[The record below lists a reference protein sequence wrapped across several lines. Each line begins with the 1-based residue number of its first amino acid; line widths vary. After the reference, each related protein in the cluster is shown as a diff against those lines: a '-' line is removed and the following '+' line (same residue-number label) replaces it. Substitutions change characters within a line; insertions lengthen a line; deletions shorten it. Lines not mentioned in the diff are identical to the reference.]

1 MVNVLESTLEST
13 SGEIIVSSGV
23 GSHTPCFSLNSASNL
38 SFLVCT
44 EQVSDGVYECRYVP
58 RKTKK
63 QVVNV
68 NFGGVAVPGSPFRY
82 D

>member
-1 MVNVLESTLEST
+1 MGILLTRINFPRFNLTQFHTEFNKNVCLL
-13 SGEIIVSSGV
+13 
-23 GSHTPCFSLNSASNL
+23 
-38 SFLVCT
+38 CT

-68 NFGGVAVPGSPFRY
+68 NFGGVAVPGSPFR
-82 D
+82 